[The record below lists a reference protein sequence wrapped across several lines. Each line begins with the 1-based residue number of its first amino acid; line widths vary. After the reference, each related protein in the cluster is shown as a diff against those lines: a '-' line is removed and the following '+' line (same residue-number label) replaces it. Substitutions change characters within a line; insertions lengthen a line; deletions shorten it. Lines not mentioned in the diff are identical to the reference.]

1 MAIKCPN
8 CGYKSM
14 ILVAR
19 TDAHFAVDEDG
30 TMGNVILDDES
41 IDCINEAV
49 ELASAEDGDIEFKCR
64 HCRSSFAAKTTDHE
78 YTYEIG
84 EEL

>member
-8 CGYKSM
+8 CGYNSM
-14 ILVAR
+14 VLVVR
-19 TDAHFAVDEDG
+19 TDAHFAIDEDG

-49 ELASAEDGDIEFKCR
+49 ESASAEDGDIEFKCR
-64 HCRSSFAAKTTDHE
+64 HCRSSFAAKPTDHE
-78 YTYEIG
+78 HTYEIG

>member
-30 TMGNVILDDES
+30 TMGNVILDDEG
-41 IDCINEAV
+41 IDCINETV

-64 HCRSSFAAKTTDHE
+64 HCHSSFAAKTTDHE